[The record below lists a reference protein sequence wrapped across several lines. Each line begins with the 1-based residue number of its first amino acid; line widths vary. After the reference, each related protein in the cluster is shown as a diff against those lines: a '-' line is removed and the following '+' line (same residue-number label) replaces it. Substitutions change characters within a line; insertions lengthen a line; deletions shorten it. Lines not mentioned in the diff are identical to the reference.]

1 MCVRT
6 SGGHTWSR
14 VANEEPLAR
23 RVLSIWLNSRRFR
36 VRLYVLIVAGVLVA
50 AVVPTALVAVTA
62 VVYAHG
68 ITTEILIGSAVG
80 LSLATI
86 LALTLAH
93 RVTRPLIG
101 FREFAMSI
109 ARGQFGGQIA
119 YGKDD
124 ELGELAKTF
133 NYMSASIEAY
143 DAETQRLADDVE
155 AGYLET
161 IVALANSLDSKDPY
175 TRGHGQRVAEMAV
188 AIGRELKLSEQ
199 ELKRLK
205 YGGILHDIGKIG
217 IVETILLK
225 QTRLNEAEMETMRA
239 HPLIGDHIIKPVRL
253 LSTISAAVRNHHEW
267 WNGAGYPD
275 RLKGEAIPL
284 MARIIAVADTW
295 DACTSTR
302 PYQVALSEEEA
313 LAVIDRLDGNHL
325 DPTLVQSLKQVIA
338 DRKSGSRQRPE
349 SVKKAG

>member
-1 MCVRT
+1 M
-6 SGGHTWSR
+6 
-14 VANEEPLAR
+14 
-23 RVLSIWLNSRRFR
+23 
-36 VRLYVLIVAGVLVA
+36 LIIAGVLLA
-50 AVVPTALVAVTA
+50 AIVPTALVAVTA
-62 VVYAHG
+62 VIYANG
-68 ITTEILIGSAVG
+68 ITVPILIGSGVG
-80 LSLATI
+80 LALAAL
-86 LALTLAH
+86 LAVTLAR
-93 RVTRPLIG
+93 RVTRPLLG
-101 FREFAMSI
+101 FREFAMNI
-109 ARGQFGGQIA
+109 ARGKFGGQIDNLA
-119 YGKDD
+119 GD
-124 ELGELAKTF
+124 EMGELAKTF

-225 QTRLNEAEMETMRA
+225 QTRLNDAEMETMRA

-267 WNGAGYPD
+267 WDGTGYPD

-313 LAVIDRLDGNHL
+313 LAVIDRLNGRHL
-325 DPTLVQSLKQVIA
+325 DPSLIPALKQVIS
-338 DRKSGSRQRPE
+338 DRKSGARPRPDA
-349 SVKKAG
+349 VKKAG

>member
-1 MCVRT
+1 M
-6 SGGHTWSR
+6 
-14 VANEEPLAR
+14 
-23 RVLSIWLNSRRFR
+23 
-36 VRLYVLIVAGVLVA
+36 RLYVLIFIGVMLA
-50 AVVPTALVAVTA
+50 AIIPTALLAVTSI
-62 VVYAHG
+62 VYANG
-68 ITTEILIGSAVG
+68 ITVSMVVASLVG
-80 LSLATI
+80 LSLSAI
-86 LALTLAH
+86 LGAAVAR
-93 RVTRPLIG
+93 RVTRPLTD
-101 FREFAMSI
+101 FREFAMNI
-109 ARGQFGGQIA
+109 ARGKFGGQIDHRA
-119 YGKDD
+119 DD
-124 ELGELAKTF
+124 EMGELAKTF

-225 QTRLNEAEMETMRA
+225 QTRLNDAEMETMRA

-267 WNGAGYPD
+267 WDGSGYPD

-284 MARIIAVADTW
+284 MARIIAIADTW

-313 LAVIDRLDGNHL
+313 LAVIDRLTGRHL
-325 DPTLVQSLKQVIA
+325 DPSLVPPLKAVIA
-338 DRKSGSRQRPE
+338 DRKSGSRLRPE

>member
-1 MCVRT
+1 M
-6 SGGHTWSR
+6 
-14 VANEEPLAR
+14 
-23 RVLSIWLNSRRFR
+23 
-36 VRLYVLIVAGVLVA
+36 RLYVLIVVGVMLA

-62 VVYAHG
+62 VVYANG
-68 ITTEILIGSAVG
+68 ITIPILIGSLVG
-80 LSLATI
+80 LSLAGI
-86 LALTLAH
+86 LGVTLAR
-93 RVTRPLIG
+93 RVTRPLVG
-101 FREFAMSI
+101 FREFAMNI
-109 ARGQFGGQIA
+109 ARGKFGGQIEHSA
-119 YGKDD
+119 DD
-124 ELGELAKTF
+124 ELGELGKTF

-161 IVALANSLDSKDPY
+161 IVALANSLESKDPY
-175 TRGHGQRVAEMAV
+175 TRGHGQRVAEVAV

-225 QTRLNEAEMETMRA
+225 QTRLNDDEMETMRA

-267 WNGAGYPD
+267 WDGSGYPD

-284 MARIIAVADTW
+284 MARIIAIADTW

-302 PYQVALSEEEA
+302 PYQVALPEDEA
-313 LAVIDRLDGNHL
+313 MAVIERLTGRHL
-325 DPTLVQSLKQVIA
+325 DPSLVPSLKQVIA
-338 DRKSGSRQRPE
+338 DRKSGSRSRSE
-349 SVKKAG
+349 VVKKAG

>member
-1 MCVRT
+1 MR
-6 SGGHTWSR
+6 
-14 VANEEPLAR
+14 
-23 RVLSIWLNSRRFR
+23 LNA
-36 VRLYVLIVAGVLVA
+36 LIVAGVLLA
-50 AVVPTALVAVTA
+50 AAVPTALVAVLA
-62 VVYAHG
+62 VVYANG
-68 ITTEILIGSAVG
+68 ITTPILIGSFIG
-80 LSLATI
+80 LSLSAI
-86 LALTLAH
+86 LAITLAR
-93 RVTRPLIG
+93 RVTHPLLG
-101 FREFAMSI
+101 FREFAMNI
-109 ARGQFGGQIA
+109 ARGKFGGQIEHLA
-119 YGKDD
+119 DD

-143 DAETQRLADDVE
+143 DAETQRLADDIE

-225 QTRLNEAEMETMRA
+225 QTRLNEAEMETMRS

-267 WNGAGYPD
+267 WDGTGYPD
-275 RLKGEAIPL
+275 RLKGEGIPL

-313 LAVIDRLDGNHL
+313 LTVIDNLTGRHL
-325 DPTLVQSLKQVIA
+325 DPSLVPALKQVIA
-338 DRKSGSRQRPE
+338 DRKSGSRARPE
-349 SVKKAG
+349 AVKKAG